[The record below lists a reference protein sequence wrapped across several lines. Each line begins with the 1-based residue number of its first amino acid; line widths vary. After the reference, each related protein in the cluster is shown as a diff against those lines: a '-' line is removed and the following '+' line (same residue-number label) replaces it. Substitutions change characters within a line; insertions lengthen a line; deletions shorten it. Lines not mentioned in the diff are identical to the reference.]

1 MAEAEA
7 SNAVA
12 THDQHASGSERCAK
26 NDLATW
32 AFYFGL
38 TDNSLTQLAEAG
50 FNSLQHVSFLDNET
64 VNELGLEPKAQNVIL
79 KAGIKYLENS
89 MTDIQITIKSG
100 AQVLIPTVN
109 YSTDSTSSAA
119 NKSAG
124 EGNGSGL
131 EAVPSVAGQ
140 DHNPGQESTSQVA
153 GIESSELGR
162 PLNHEYGI
170 GREGTMGLPGTL
182 LSNTPNSGISV
193 GGEIL
198 GKGNQYVGHSRPVA
212 SMVGLSQPNAPK
224 GGLSAELEF
233 SPSFYLSMRR
243 KALCIISFIPC
254 RKGDFPEDDDVF
266 ATSADQDGGQTQ
278 GRV

>member
-1 MAEAEA
+1 MSSSKQA
-7 SNAVA
+7 SN
-12 THDQHASGSERCAK
+12 TSK
-26 NDLATW
+26 
-32 AFYFGL
+32 
-38 TDNSLTQLAEAG
+38 
-50 FNSLQHVSFLDNET
+50 
-64 VNELGLEPKAQNVIL
+64 
-79 KAGIKYLENS
+79 NS
-89 MTDIQITIKSG
+89 MTDIQITVKSG

-131 EAVPSVAGQ
+131 EAGPSVAGQ

-182 LSNTPNSGISV
+182 LSSTPNSGISV

-198 GKGNQYVGHSRPVA
+198 GQGNQHVGHSRPVA

-266 ATSADQDGGQTQ
+266 ATSADQDLAVRPKEVSNKVSLKYVDQTRWAEANNSIQ
-278 GRV
+278 WQLMSEGHLRTHQDMTNYLKCTNQIMQLA